1 MENTDTTTLFDIE
14 ARVAEIVEKYR
25 KEAYA
30 FVEEMM
36 WNAFEEVGRSI
47 IDCEAKSQQEDGE
60 LGVHYSREYT
70 YIMCRRAVNGLS
82 SRTLHEIVKVVRSGN
97 GFGDVPAKMKPG
109 FMMDFLKVRSL
120 SFQAARAQYPNYLK
134 PWTKEADQQLRE
146 LMKSGLSLKKVAD
159 RMGRNPGAIEARI
172 AKLEEMDEMEGW

>member
-36 WNAFEEVGRSI
+36 WNAFEEVGRAI
-47 IDCEAKSQQEDGE
+47 LDCEAKSHEDDGE
-60 LGVHYSREYT
+60 LGVHYAREYT
-70 YIMCRRAVNGLS
+70 YIMCRRAVNGLT
-82 SRTLHEIVKVVRSGN
+82 SRTLHEIVRVVRAGN
-97 GFGDVPAKMKPG
+97 AFVEVPAKMKPG
-109 FMMDFLKVRSL
+109 FMMDFLKARTL
-120 SFQAARAQYPNYLK
+120 SFQATRAQYPNYLK

-172 AKLEEMDEMEGW
+172 AKLEEMEDW

>member
-47 IDCEAKSQQEDGE
+47 LECEARSHEDDGE
-60 LGVHYSREYT
+60 LSVHYAREYT
-70 YIMCRRAVNGLS
+70 YIMCRRSVNGLTAK
-82 SRTLHEIVKVVRSGN
+82 TLHEIVRLVRAGE
-97 GFGDVPAKMKPG
+97 GFGVVPDNVKPG
-109 FMMDFLKVRSL
+109 LLMDFLKARSL
-120 SFQAARAQYPNYLK
+120 SFAATRAQYPNYLK
-134 PWTKEADQQLRE
+134 PWTKEADQQLLE
-146 LMKSGLSLKKVAD
+146 LMESGLSLKKVAE
-159 RMGRNPGAIEARI
+159 RMGRNPGAVEARL
-172 AKLEEMDEMEGW
+172 AKLEGMED